1 MTKKI
6 ISAVLA
12 AAMTVTS
19 FSMVMAVP
27 NVTDMAGAADGKEVS
42 GTAIVNLPEIKITVP
57 TTAALVVNPFK
68 MTYTNDTTH
77 VSGSDQIVSV
87 KQDIE
92 SESNVA
98 LAVNVSA
105 LKATPAEG
113 SGITIMTGTA
123 AKATAKSAYVALA
136 IGDASGTDALKTT
149 YADIQDQ
156 AKNKK
161 AVLVAAKNDAAGASL
176 ANAYVIPAKT
186 TEAQKASFI
195 LTGDVNANPTKKDTD
210 GKTVIADP
218 WKSTD
223 TIAVG
228 FKFTFTPQ
236 IIEQTTTN
244 P

>member
-19 FSMVMAVP
+19 FSMVMAAP
-27 NVTDMAGAADGKEVS
+27 AALNTMEGAGTGAEVS
-42 GTAIVNLPEIKITVP
+42 GTSTTNLPVINITVP
-57 TTAALVVNPFK
+57 TTAALVVNPFQMAYDQDGVK
-68 MTYTNDTTH
+68 
-77 VSGSDQIVSV
+77 GSDQIVSV
-87 KQDIE
+87 KQDIT

-149 YADIQDQ
+149 YADIQAQVKD
-156 AKNKK
+156 KK
-161 AVLVAAKNDAAGASL
+161 AVLVAAKNDANGASL

-186 TEAQKASFI
+186 DAVQKASFI

-218 WKSTD
+218 WKASD

-236 IIEQTTTN
+236 IVQQTTTN